1 MGIENEMTNTK
12 EELIELTQKFI
23 RVATELYENGNIS
36 IQQYEDMVK
45 VKKEFLRNA

>member
-12 EELIELTQKFI
+12 EELIKLTQKFI
-23 RVATELYENGNIS
+23 KVATELYESGNIS